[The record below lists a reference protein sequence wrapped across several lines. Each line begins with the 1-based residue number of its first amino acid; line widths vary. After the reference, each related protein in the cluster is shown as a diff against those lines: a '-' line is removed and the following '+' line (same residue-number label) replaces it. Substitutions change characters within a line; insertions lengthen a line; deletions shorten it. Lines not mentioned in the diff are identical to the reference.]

1 VAELLPELL
10 EDEWSKF
17 KFTDQ
22 QTDIEPLLD
31 DPLIMISGLDEKTFG
46 GKRIPTQLLYPTKEI
61 ELIAVRI
68 RIFFSIRYM
77 IFTLIQND
85 GQTNLRLKDNP
96 MKRDEREIAL
106 WSIGNSYEVST
117 DIELV
122 LCNVK
127 INQKMSVRYVIIDQD
142 FFFLVEPDF
151 SKTGEYKVKVH
162 IK

>member
-1 VAELLPELL
+1 MAELLPELL

-46 GKRIPTQLLYPTKEI
+46 GKRIPTQLLYPSKEI
-61 ELIAVRI
+61 DLIAVRI

-85 GQTNLRLKDNP
+85 G
-96 MKRDEREIAL
+96 
-106 WSIGNSYEVST
+106 
-117 DIELV
+117 
-122 LCNVK
+122 
-127 INQKMSVRYVIIDQD
+127 
-142 FFFLVEPDF
+142 
-151 SKTGEYKVKVH
+151 
-162 IK
+162 

>member
-1 VAELLPELL
+1 MAELLPELL

-31 DPLIMISGLDEKTFG
+31 DPLIMISDLDEKTFW

-61 ELIAVRI
+61 DLIAVRI

-85 GQTNLRLKDNP
+85 G
-96 MKRDEREIAL
+96 
-106 WSIGNSYEVST
+106 
-117 DIELV
+117 
-122 LCNVK
+122 
-127 INQKMSVRYVIIDQD
+127 
-142 FFFLVEPDF
+142 
-151 SKTGEYKVKVH
+151 
-162 IK
+162 

>member
-22 QTDIEPLLD
+22 QTDIEPLID

-46 GKRIPTQLLYPTKEI
+46 GRRIPPQLLYPSKEI
-61 ELIAVRI
+61 DLIAVRI

-85 GQTNLRLKDNP
+85 G
-96 MKRDEREIAL
+96 
-106 WSIGNSYEVST
+106 
-117 DIELV
+117 
-122 LCNVK
+122 
-127 INQKMSVRYVIIDQD
+127 
-142 FFFLVEPDF
+142 
-151 SKTGEYKVKVH
+151 
-162 IK
+162 

>member
-1 VAELLPELL
+1 MAELLPELL

-46 GKRIPTQLLYPTKEI
+46 GRRIPTQLLYPIKEI
-61 ELIAVRI
+61 DLIAVRI

-85 GQTNLRLKDNP
+85 G
-96 MKRDEREIAL
+96 
-106 WSIGNSYEVST
+106 
-117 DIELV
+117 
-122 LCNVK
+122 
-127 INQKMSVRYVIIDQD
+127 
-142 FFFLVEPDF
+142 
-151 SKTGEYKVKVH
+151 
-162 IK
+162 